1 MSKTEDVFAPAIKGK
16 KIPVL
21 TLDNKWHRLFTQTKP
36 NKQILKLEAELNEL
50 LKKQGG
56 ANQDIKKIKQ
66 LKKKLMKEIVEH
78 ADDATTG
85 KNKKAE
91 KKLEDNKRLINEC
104 NEKLEESEELL
115 LEIPGQIDAVNKQLM
130 LKTMEVCYETLRQN
144 KKEIDETAVWIEE
157 VRNELK
163 KRLIRKQE
171 QEIMNQELYAY
182 MHDIFGADVIDM
194 FDMQYLK
201 KEE

>member
-56 ANQDIKKIKQ
+56 ANQDMKKIKQ

-104 NEKLEESEELL
+104 NEKLEECEELL

>member
-56 ANQDIKKIKQ
+56 ANQDMKKIKQ
-66 LKKKLMKEIVEH
+66 LKKKLMEEIVEH

-104 NEKLEESEELL
+104 NEKLQECEELL

-171 QEIMNQELYAY
+171 QEMMNQELYAY

>member
-1 MSKTEDVFAPAIKGK
+1 MSKTEDVFAPAIKSK
-16 KIPVL
+16 KIPIL

-36 NKQILKLEAELNEL
+36 NKQILRLETELNEL

-56 ANQDIKKIKQ
+56 AGKDMKKIKQ
-66 LKKKLMKEIVEH
+66 LKKKLMEEIVEH

-85 KNKKAE
+85 KNKKA
-91 KKLEDNKRLINEC
+91 KKELEENKRLINEC
-104 NEKLEESEELL
+104 NEKLEECEEIL
-115 LEIPGQIDAVNKQLM
+115 LELPGQIDEVNKQLM

-144 KKEIDETAVWIEE
+144 KIEIDETTVWIEE

-163 KRLIRKQE
+163 KQLIRKQE

>member
-56 ANQDIKKIKQ
+56 ANQDMKKIKQ

-104 NEKLEESEELL
+104 NEKLEECEELL
-115 LEIPGQIDAVNKQLM
+115 LEIPGKIDAVNKQLM

>member
-1 MSKTEDVFAPAIKGK
+1 MSKTEDVFAPAIKSK
-16 KIPVL
+16 KIPIL

-36 NKQILKLEAELNEL
+36 NKQILRLETELNEL

-56 ANQDIKKIKQ
+56 AGQDMKKIKQ
-66 LKKKLMKEIVEH
+66 LKKKLMEEIVEH

-91 KKLEDNKRLINEC
+91 KKLEENKRLINEC
-104 NEKLEESEELL
+104 NEKLEECEEIL
-115 LEIPGQIDAVNKQLM
+115 LELPGQIDEVNKQLM

-144 KKEIDETAVWIEE
+144 KIEIDETAVWIEE